1 MFVPRKLRHRPWPIS
16 VTLQEL
22 GADNQVVEKTSTF
35 IGHFKP
41 FSEGE
46 YKALVDEI
54 NGVSPPP
61 EEAEAAPAE
70 PVKPP
75 ADLALAEVLERNAK
89 LFGSLLGGW
98 EQVNDE
104 DGNAML
110 FSTEALAAMVTG
122 PDGLAI
128 SAGINTALME
138 IRFGKAAVKN
148 SQTSAKPGPG
158 LAEVTPATSSPT
170 T

>member
-1 MFVPRKLRHRPWPIS
+1 MFVPRKLRHRPWPIT

-22 GADNQVVEKTSTF
+22 GADGEIVEVQHTF
-35 IGHFKP
+35 IGHFRA
-41 FSEGE
+41 FSEAE
-46 YKALVDEI
+46 YKALIDEL
-54 NGVSPPP
+54 NGVTPVADGAA
-61 EEAEAAPAE
+61 AEPAE
-70 PVKPP
+70 PAKTP
-75 ADLALAEVLERNAK
+75 ADMPLAEILKRNAR
-89 LFGSLLGGW
+89 LFGDLLVGW
-98 EQVNDE
+98 GEVEGE
-104 DGNAML
+104 DGL
-110 FSTEALAAMVTG
+110 PIPFDSEALAAMVTG